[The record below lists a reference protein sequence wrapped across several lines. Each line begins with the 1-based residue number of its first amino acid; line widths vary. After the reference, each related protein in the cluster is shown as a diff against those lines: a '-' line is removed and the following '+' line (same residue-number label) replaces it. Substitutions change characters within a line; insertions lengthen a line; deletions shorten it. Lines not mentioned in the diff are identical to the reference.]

1 MSRCAEMRNRDGV
14 ISKPAGILLIAAIT
28 VLASLSGCVSRPPE
42 EVLQVNPVI
51 YLNPLGGFSGKSE
64 DMFTVING
72 TIPEVNERLNS
83 IAIKKAPQTSTFS
96 VDDALNF
103 VVFRGVFSTG
113 GYGIKI
119 NRVVKQGNAFAVFAT
134 YTDPGKGMMVTQA
147 FTQPTAII
155 PIGKLDKG
163 NYSAS
168 LKVTREVEDNE
179 GMKVIQTEK
188 ELKSIE
194 FSVE

>member
-1 MSRCAEMRNRDGV
+1 MRNKNIE
-14 ISKPAGILLIAAIT
+14 ISQPARILLFAAIAT
-28 VLASLSGCVSRPPE
+28 LAVLSGCVSQPQPRE
-42 EVLQVNPVI
+42 ILKVNPVI
-51 YLNPLGGFSGKSE
+51 DYYPLGGFAEKSDGAFMVLKGGISDVKE
-64 DMFTVING
+64 S
-72 TIPEVNERLNS
+72 LNDVV
-83 IAIKKAPQTSTFS
+83 AKKMAPPSTFS
-96 VDDALNF
+96 VSDNLNL

-119 NRVVKQGNAFAVFAT
+119 ERVEKQGNEFTVFAN

-155 PIGKLDKG
+155 PIGKLGKG
-163 NYSAS
+163 NYNAS

-179 GMKVIQTEK
+179 GRKVIETEK
-188 ELKSIE
+188 GLKNIE